1 MLEMG
6 QRLQDKKTETPAI
19 INHVFSNGE
28 KLIYDVM
35 GIFLTEK
42 GLLSMF
48 RVISA

>member
-6 QRLQDKKTETPAI
+6 QQLQDKKTEIPAT
-19 INHVFSNGE
+19 INNVFPCGE